1 MAARGGARQNG
12 AAMTEEQKRT
22 ELLRKENDRQTYE
35 NSFLR
40 SIDPVGTEL
49 LKLRAQLDEARLAL
63 ALMRRTLE
71 LIADGEGNPDLLAR
85 RTLHTLREGAWED
98 KP

>member
-1 MAARGGARQNG
+1 
-12 AAMTEEQKRT
+12 
-22 ELLRKENDRQTYE
+22 
-35 NSFLR
+35 
-40 SIDPVGTEL
+40 
-49 LKLRAQLDEARLAL
+49 L